1 MSDLPADGDES
12 EDPLVVPHT
21 ELAPETLA
29 RVIESFVLR
38 EGTDYGDGE
47 YSLAQ
52 KVAHV
57 RGQLDRGDAEIY
69 FDPKSESI
77 DIRPADRRG
86 SSRRR

>member
-1 MSDLPADGDES
+1 MTDLPDEPEES
-12 EDPLVVPHT
+12 EEPLVVPHA

-38 EGTDYGDGE
+38 EGTDYGDGD

-52 KVAHV
+52 KVAYV

-69 FDPKSESI
+69 FDPKTESI
-77 DIRPADRRG
+77 DIRPAARRG
-86 SSRRR
+86 GSRRR